1 MKLLVGCILLI
12 VCVGMIVIARPPAGQ
27 DSVVW
32 LSKPWILGQGY
43 VLVTLV
49 TAVVGIAFL
58 LNGWPG

>member
-27 DSVVW
+27 GSVVW